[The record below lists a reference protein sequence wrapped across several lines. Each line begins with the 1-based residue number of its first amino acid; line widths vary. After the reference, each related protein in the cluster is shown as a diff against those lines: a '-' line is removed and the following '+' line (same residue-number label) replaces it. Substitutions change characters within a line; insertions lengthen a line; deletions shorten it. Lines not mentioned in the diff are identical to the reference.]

1 MDEDPGD
8 RQGLP
13 NDVCE
18 NSQVQINQDDADSAK
33 NDVDSIEE
41 SSAAKLT
48 SSAKLFLMN
57 QVAQTNKKK
66 RLLVC

>member
-1 MDEDPGD
+1 MDQDPVD

-48 SSAKLFLMN
+48 SSAKLFLKN

>member
-1 MDEDPGD
+1 MDEDPVD

-48 SSAKLFLMN
+48 SSAKLFLKN

>member
-1 MDEDPGD
+1 MDEDPVD

-13 NDVCE
+13 NDACE

-33 NDVDSIEE
+33 SDVDSIEE

-48 SSAKLFLMN
+48 SSAKLFLKN